1 MFGSHCCYSLAE
13 GCQGQIQDF
22 FRGGGALISCSTS
35 TPIDHIVFSFW
46 QNTSC
51 IRKLQVISG
60 GGGGVHPL
68 HPPPRRAPGCG
79 MLVAS
84 SCINLMVSLLI
95 SLRGR
100 GGLVQFM
107 VLLLEVL
114 VTLSCIHLMGKCMS
128 HSQG

>member
-22 FRGGGALISCSTS
+22 FRGGGGALISCSTS
-35 TPIDHIVFSFW
+35 TPIDHIVFFCRIPVVLENCRSS
-46 QNTSC
+46 Q
-51 IRKLQVISG
+51 

-100 GGLVQFM
+100 GGVSTVYGLIVRGVSYIVM
-107 VLLLEVL
+107 H
-114 VTLSCIHLMGKCMS
+114 TLDG
-128 HSQG
+128 